1 MRYHQVLYTMSSYA
15 KINQDNIVENVIIAD
30 SSFISTQS
38 GKWIE
43 VTEATKKAN
52 SGDTYDEVN
61 NKFISQKPFESW
73 VLDEESFEWVSPV
86 GEKPSTGYWSWNEAD
101 QIWEEI
107 ISELSE

>member
-1 MRYHQVLYTMSSYA
+1 MSTYA
-15 KINQDNIVENVIIAD
+15 KINSNNIVDNVIIAD

-43 VTEATKKAN
+43 VTEVTKKAN

-73 VLDEESFEWVSPV
+73 ILDEESFEWVSPV
-86 GEKPSTGYWSWNEAD
+86 GDKPTEGHWSWNE
-101 QIWEEI
+101 QEQEWEEL